1 MLHRQEPA
9 MLHQGEVQT
18 LCEITMKYH
27 GPNLTLPRDQYD
39 PTQNISIDQQ
49 HCGGNTLTVFKENLK
64 PGGMFISVAYLQSK
78 LFISYTFKLDVVW
91 RKNDNF
97 GILMHMVLE
106 ILMIKILKL
115 LLQII
120 LFKDNK
126 HILDYMIAQLF
137 FLLNVMTLTNARISL
152 FIWLL

>member
-64 PGGMFISVAYLQSK
+64 PGGMFISVAYLQS
-78 LFISYTFKLDVVW
+78 
-91 RKNDNF
+91 
-97 GILMHMVLE
+97 
-106 ILMIKILKL
+106 
-115 LLQII
+115 II
-120 LFKDNK
+120 IYL
-126 HILDYMIAQLF
+126 IYI
-137 FLLNVMTLTNARISL
+137 
-152 FIWLL
+152 

>member
-64 PGGMFISVAYLQSK
+64 PGGMFNFVAYLPSK
-78 LFISYTFKLDVVW
+78 FFISYKLD
-91 RKNDNF
+91 KY
-97 GILMHMVLE
+97 G
-106 ILMIKILKL
+106 LK
-115 LLQII
+115 
-120 LFKDNK
+120 KE
-126 HILDYMIAQLF
+126 
-137 FLLNVMTLTNARISL
+137 
-152 FIWLL
+152 

>member
-64 PGGMFISVAYLQSK
+64 PGGMFNFATYLPSK
-78 LFISYTFKLDVVW
+78 FFISYKLDV
-91 RKNDNF
+91 
-97 GILMHMVLE
+97 
-106 ILMIKILKL
+106 
-115 LLQII
+115 
-120 LFKDNK
+120 
-126 HILDYMIAQLF
+126 A
-137 FLLNVMTLTNARISL
+137 
-152 FIWLL
+152 

>member
-78 LFISYTFKLDVVW
+78 LFISYTFRLDVVW

-115 LLQII
+115 
-120 LFKDNK
+120 
-126 HILDYMIAQLF
+126 
-137 FLLNVMTLTNARISL
+137 
-152 FIWLL
+152 